1 MDTEL
6 SSMHSLFLSKL
17 PSMDLE
23 TVLSYI
29 IMLFHIPLFL
39 IRELNFLQMKYII
52 RPMLMEFFGLILF
65 PIILKQLAGQKNG
78 IALKTL
84 LLCNILG
91 TQTSS
96 RMLHIILISIQNL
109 MFFLLY
115 PEISGPTSKGVNG
128 SNAIHYYIQ

>member
-1 MDTEL
+1 MEIML
-6 SSMHSLFLSKL
+6 LPKR

-23 TVLSYI
+23 NVLSFI
-29 IMLFHIPLFL
+29 IMLFHISLFL

-52 RPMLMEFFGLILF
+52 RPMLMEFFGLTLF

-91 TQTSS
+91 T
-96 RMLHIILISIQNL
+96 
-109 MFFLLY
+109 
-115 PEISGPTSKGVNG
+115 
-128 SNAIHYYIQ
+128 